1 MSVPTA
7 SSSSP
12 ANKSDRQLGFTH
24 RYIPSPS
31 LGRSSDKAGLTLL
44 LLHGTGGN
52 EDDLV
57 PLGRELDPNARLLS
71 PRGKILEGGRIPRF
85 FRRLAEGVFDIED
98 LKFRTHELAS
108 FVEKASRIYR
118 FDARK
123 VIAVGYSNGANIAAS
138 MLLLKPQTL
147 SGAVLFRAMVP
158 LVPENLPDL
167 SDKRIFMSS
176 GLRDPIA
183 TRQEAETLSG
193 LLKQARAVVDL
204 QWQNSGHELT
214 QDDLHAAKQWLLLNK
229 KQL

>member
-1 MSVPTA
+1 MPTT
-7 SSSSP
+7 SSP
-12 ANKSDRQLGFTH
+12 ANESDQLGFTH
-24 RYIPSPS
+24 RYIPS
-31 LGRSSDKAGLTLL
+31 LGAEDKAGLTLL

-52 EDDLV
+52 EDDLL
-57 PLGRELDPNARLLS
+57 PLGRELDPNAGLLS

-85 FRRLAEGVFDIED
+85 FRRLSEGVFDIED
-98 LKFRTHELAS
+98 LKFRTHELAG
-108 FVEKASRIYR
+108 FVVNASRIYG

-138 MLLLKPQTL
+138 MLMLKPQTL
-147 SGAVLFRAMVP
+147 SGAILFRVMVP
-158 LVPENLPDL
+158 LIPDNLPDL
-167 SDKRIFMSS
+167 SGKRIFMSS

-214 QDDLHAAKQWLLLNK
+214 QDDVHAAKQWLVLNK
-229 KQL
+229 NQLL